1 MCLYGFVKLPA
12 HHWVT
17 HEHCPKTKSSLF
29 CQSRGVNLTQSS
41 RTDFL
46 ECNAIY
52 IYQNIKICVPLL
64 AAVTCV
70 SEQGGSAAVGDCVRW
85 AGAMPA
91 LVQECLVPCKDDCT
105 FTPWSKFTA
114 CSSDCD
120 TTRSR
125 RRSLTGIIF
134 YNIGLIVIM
143 PPGCWWTDGG
153 SSSHP

>member
-1 MCLYGFVKLPA
+1 MVLWSFQHITEWHMNTALKPNHLY
-12 HHWVT
+12 
-17 HEHCPKTKSSLF
+17 S
-29 CQSRGVNLTQSS
+29 VNPGEWISHRAAGLTTWSVVQY
-41 RTDFL
+41 
-46 ECNAIY
+46 IY

-85 AGAMPA
+85 AGAMSA

>member
-1 MCLYGFVKLPA
+1 M
-12 HHWVT
+12 
-17 HEHCPKTKSSLF
+17 
-29 CQSRGVNLTQSS
+29 NLTQSS
-41 RTDFL
+41 RTDYL

-153 SSSHP
+153 VVGAVPILNWFLVWY